1 MKPRSLPYRWELVAW
16 FWLAFLLNQADR
28 QIFNVVLPLV
38 KSDLRLSDVQ
48 AGLVASVFTASLAVM
63 IPVAGYAGDVYSRKR
78 IIVCSLLGWSL
89 STLLTGFSPG
99 LLYLIV
105 VRSVA
110 TGVGEAFY
118 APSAFALIGEY
129 HVETR
134 AQAMAV
140 HQTSLYVGV
149 VLSGL
154 LAGYLGDRFGW
165 RSAFWTFGFVGIVVA
180 GVMNRRLRGSSPGL
194 SPAAERPPAPLVL
207 RTILGRPTALLLALA
222 LGGMVFVN
230 IGYLTWMPTYLH
242 ERFHLS
248 LANAGFSSMFHHHLL
263 AFFGVMLGG
272 RLSDQF
278 ARTRP
283 RFRLELQGAGLLLA
297 APFLYLMGSTSE
309 LAPTY
314 FALGAFGFFRG
325 FYDSNIYASL
335 FEVIEP
341 RFHASASGLMT
352 AFAFVVGSLAPV
364 ALGAVKQAVGL
375 SLGLSSLSLVYLAA
389 AASMFIAVFL
399 FFQDDFLRRVGGSE
413 CSVSMAK

>member
-1 MKPRSLPYRWELVAW
+1 MKPLPYRWELVGW
-16 FWLAFLLNQADR
+16 LWLAFLLNQADR
-28 QIFNVVLPLV
+28 QIFNIVLPLV

-63 IPVAGYAGDVYSRKR
+63 IPVAGYAGDIYCRKR

-118 APSAFALIGEY
+118 APSAFSLIAE
-129 HVETR
+129 HHIETR

-154 LAGYLGDRFGW
+154 LAGYFGDRFGW

-180 GVMNRRLRGSSPGL
+180 SVMSRRLRGSSPGS
-194 SPAAERPPAPLVL
+194 SPGAERPPARLVL
-207 RTILGRPTALLLALA
+207 RTILSRPTALLLALA

-248 LANAGFSSMFHHHLL
+248 LANAGFSSMFYHHLF

-272 RLSDQF
+272 RLSDHF

-297 APFLYLMGSTSE
+297 TPFLYLIGSTSE

-341 RFHASASGLMT
+341 RFHASASGVMT
-352 AFAFVVGSLAPV
+352 AFAFVVGSFAPV

-375 SLGLSSLSLVYLAA
+375 SLGLSGLSLVYLAA
-389 AASMFIAVFL
+389 AGSMFTAVSV
-399 FFQDDFLRRVGGSE
+399 FFQDDFLKRVGGSE
-413 CSVSMAK
+413 CSVSTAK